1 MTVVPRDFT
10 RNLRVPTSA
19 RRKKRTRLQILRQS
33 VNYFF
38 FFRGGGTVSFLLDLL
53 QPEY

>member
-1 MTVVPRDFT
+1 MTVVPRDST

-38 FFRGGGTVSFLLDLL
+38 FRGGGTVSFLLDLL